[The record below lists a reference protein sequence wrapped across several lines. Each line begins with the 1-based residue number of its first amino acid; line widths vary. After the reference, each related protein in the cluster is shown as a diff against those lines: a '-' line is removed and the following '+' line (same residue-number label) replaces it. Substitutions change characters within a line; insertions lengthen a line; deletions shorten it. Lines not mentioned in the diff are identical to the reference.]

1 MATATKINESY
12 SIISDSSKFL
22 INGRL
27 QVVFDMETSDPD
39 DFITLLFLLGHPM
52 VHLKAVTVVPG
63 TPNQIGFLRYVFD
76 RFGRNDLP
84 LGVFNMNAKP
94 ALSKFHLKIYENI
107 SIEESREALDGSD
120 VLLSYCDEQT
130 ILICG
135 GPLKNVAKAIQTG
148 QFKLGR
154 LVAQGGFAGDN
165 IIPEEKRLSK
175 FNGRLT
181 CPTFNLGADIKAAK
195 IVLDYNDI
203 KEKFFVSKNVCHGV
217 LYTED
222 THKQLEKIKDKSQ
235 SLQEI
240 YHVMSVYLKNPGKK
254 EKAFHDPL
262 TACCAIDLSIG
273 QWKDVQL
280 YMDEKTKE
288 WGSMISE
295 NPNIKII
302 VDYDHEKFLSTLFAY
317 V

>member
-1 MATATKINESY
+1 MATAVQISESY
-12 SIISDSSKFL
+12 SIISNSNDFL

-27 QVVFDMETSDPD
+27 QVVFDMETGDPD

-63 TPNQIGFLRYVFD
+63 TPDQIGFLRYVLDRFD
-76 RFGRNDLP
+76 RSDLP
-84 LGVFNMNAKP
+84 LGVFNMHAKP
-94 ALSKFHLKIYENI
+94 ALSKFHLKIYENT
-107 SIEESREALDGSD
+107 SIKESTEALDGSD
-120 VLLSYCDEQT
+120 VLLKHCDEKT

-135 GPLKNVAKAIQTG
+135 GPLKNVAKAIKTG

-165 IIPEEKRLSK
+165 IVPEEKRLSK
-175 FNGRLT
+175 FNGRIT
-181 CPTFNLGADIKAAK
+181 CPTFNLGADIKATK
-195 IVLDYNDI
+195 IVLDYND
-203 KEKFFVSKNVCHGV
+203 
-217 LYTED
+217 
-222 THKQLEKIKDKSQ
+222 THKQLENIKDKSQ

-240 YHVMSVYLKNPGKK
+240 YHVMSIYFKKPGKN

-288 WGSMISE
+288 WESIISK
-295 NPNIKII
+295 NGKAFHDPLTACCAIDLSIGQWKD
-302 VDYDHEKFLSTLFAY
+302 VQLYMDEKTKE
-317 V
+317 

>member
-1 MATATKINESY
+1 MATVS
-12 SIISDSSKFL
+12 SISQLNSTIFNADDFL

-27 QVVFDMETSDPD
+27 QVVFDMETGDPD
-39 DFITLLFLLGHPM
+39 DFITFLFLLGHPR

-63 TPNQIGFLRYVFD
+63 TPDQID
-76 RFGRNDLP
+76 
-84 LGVFNMNAKP
+84 A
-94 ALSKFHLKIYENI
+94 
-107 SIEESREALDGSD
+107 SINESRNALDAND
-120 VLLSYCDEQT
+120 VLLTHCDEKT

-135 GPLKNVAKAIQTG
+135 GPLINVAKAIQTG
-148 QFKLGR
+148 QLKVGR
-154 LVAQGGFAGDN
+154 LVVQGGFSGDN

-181 CPTFNLGADIKAAK
+181 CHTFNLGADIKAAK
-195 IVLDYNDI
+195 IVLDYNGI
-203 KEKFFVSKNVCHGV
+203 KERYFVSKNVSHGV
-217 LYTED
+217 LYTND
-222 THKQLEKIKDKSQ
+222 THKQLEKIKDNSQ

-262 TACCAIDLSIG
+262 AACCAIDLSIG
-273 QWKDVQL
+273 KWKDVQL

-288 WGSMISE
+288 WGSVINE
-295 NPNIKII
+295 NPNVKII